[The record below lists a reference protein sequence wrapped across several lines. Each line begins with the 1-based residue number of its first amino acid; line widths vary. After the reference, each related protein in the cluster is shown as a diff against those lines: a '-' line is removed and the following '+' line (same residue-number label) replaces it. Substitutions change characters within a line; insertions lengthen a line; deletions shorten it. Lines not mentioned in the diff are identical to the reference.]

1 MSATNF
7 PSAPKNMP
15 VCPSP
20 DKVAIEA
27 KQVVFQNALHK
38 AFDNLFH
45 QIAYGISPNDD
56 KRVQGREGPLPYVW
70 QDKVCEHEH
79 TPPESRK
86 THPQLYLR
94 YYAGDHTDL
103 LHGEDIDIP
112 LNKAGKPITFTSSTV
127 LSKNSADFRQYVKD
141 KKYLPDGLCLL
152 IFRQK
157 QNWTYSIVITRD
169 NNGPPKSDWD

>member
-7 PSAPKNMP
+7 PAAPKNMP
-15 VCPSP
+15 VRPSQ
-20 DKVAIEA
+20 DNAVIEA

-38 AFDNLFH
+38 AFDNLFY
-45 QIAYGISPNDD
+45 QIAHGISPND
-56 KRVQGREGPLPYVW
+56 KRVQDGEHPLTHVW
-70 QDKVCEHEH
+70 QDKVCEHEA

-103 LHGEDIDIP
+103 LNGEDIDIP
-112 LNKAGKPITFTSSTV
+112 LNKAGKPITFTDSTV
-127 LSKNSADFRQYVKD
+127 LSKNSSDFRQYVKD
-141 KKYLPDGLCLL
+141 QGYLPDGLCLL

-169 NNGPPKSDWD
+169 NKGPAKCDWD

>member
-20 DKVAIEA
+20 DKAAIEA
-27 KQVVFQNALHK
+27 KQVLFQNALHK
-38 AFDNLFH
+38 AFDNLFY
-45 QIAYGISPNDD
+45 QIALGISPND
-56 KRVQGREGPLPYVW
+56 KRVQPGEHPLIHVW
-70 QDKVCEHEH
+70 QDKVCEHEA

-103 LHGEDIDIP
+103 LNGEDIDIP
-112 LNKAGKPITFTSSTV
+112 LNKAGKPITFTDSTV

-141 KKYLPDGLCLL
+141 MHYLPDGLCLL

-157 QNWTYSIVITRD
+157 KNWTYSIVITRD
-169 NNGPPKSDWD
+169 TKGPPKSDWD

>member
-7 PSAPKNMP
+7 PNAPKNMSLP
-15 VCPSP
+15 PSP
-20 DKVAIEA
+20 DKLAIEA
-27 KQVVFQNALHK
+27 QQLVFQNALHR
-38 AFDNLFH
+38 AFEILFWRISMG
-45 QIAYGISPNDD
+45 IAPND
-56 KRVQGREGPLPYVW
+56 KRVQKGEHPLIHVW
-70 QDKVCEHEH
+70 QDKVCEHET

-103 LHGEDIDIP
+103 LNGEDIDIP
-112 LNKAGKPITFTSSTV
+112 LNKTGKPITFTDSTI

-141 KKYLPDGLCLL
+141 KDYLPDGLCLL

-157 QNWTYSIVITRD
+157 QNWTYSILITRD
-169 NNGPPKSDWD
+169 NNGPAKSDWD